1 MKISISPGFK
11 ETHREEVAALFW
23 AAFEDKLAPSLGTS
37 DKALRFISQGLRQD
51 FAFSARDEHGRLL
64 GAAGIKTQKGGFLTG
79 TYSDIAAIYGPVSAL
94 WRSAVLEMFERKL
107 TPGVLQMDGI
117 FVAEAARGHGVGTKL
132 LDAVVWTAR
141 MNRCTEVRLDVV
153 AENTRARALYERYGF
168 REVGQLKA
176 GIMSPLMGF
185 KETTTMAFPIS

>member
-1 MKISISPGFK
+1 MKISVSPGFK
-11 ETHREEVAALFW
+11 EEHREEVAALFW
-23 AAFEDKLAPSLGTS
+23 AAFEGKLAPSLGTS

-79 TYSDIAAIYGPVSAL
+79 SYSDIAAIYGPVSAL

-168 REVGQLKA
+168 REVGRLKA

-185 KETTTMAFPIS
+185 KEATTMAFPVS